1 MTVSE
6 ASARAALERR
16 ESRGAQTRND
26 FPDKDPDDWGQHN
39 LLLRKGADGAMEVDK
54 VPVVPQ
60 TEQQKK
66 IIEDNQ

>member
-1 MTVSE
+1 MIHLRL
-6 ASARAALERR
+6 SAGLAAALLL
-16 ESRGAQTRND
+16 SPLPAAA
-26 FPDKDPDDWGQHN
+26 KDIVVHMKNQ
-39 LLLRKGADGAMEVDK
+39 GADGAMEVEK